1 MIVLL
6 FQHQYSSRNWFQP
19 LGSFLGI
26 KFSVHRKPPTNDV
39 LEAEFNK
46 MAKNNLHVL
55 NYNALTEQIDMS
67 ERQIQVWLRIR
78 KSYGLFDALI
88 DIKVQEKPFS
98 GKPTK
103 MGKFC
108 ETGWRCLYYSGL
120 TLYGIWSL
128 WDKSWTWNILECW

>member
-1 MIVLL
+1 M
-6 FQHQYSSRNWFQP
+6 
-19 LGSFLGI
+19 
-26 KFSVHRKPPTNDV
+26 

-46 MAKNNLHVL
+46 MTKNNLHVL

-98 GKPTK
+98 GKPAK
-103 MGKFC
+103 MEKFC

-128 WDKSWTWNILECW
+128 WDKSWTWNILDCW